1 MSGFGLLRLPG
12 EIRFG
17 WGTRHAVPALAAC
30 YGTRVAFVVDPFLA
44 QTDAFAQILAA
55 TGEHGAQ
62 TLVVTDVPPEL
73 PVDAVSACAER
84 VRAFAPDVIVG
95 VGGGSALD
103 AAKLVAL
110 LISHPGPASRYYGE
124 NQVPGPVVP
133 LIAVP
138 TTAGTG
144 SEVTPVAVVSDGSR
158 EVKVGIS
165 SPRLIPAIAVVDPEL
180 TIGAPPSVT
189 AHAGIDAFVHAVESF
204 TTAPLDVGAQSDLPV
219 FVGRDIL
226 TDTLS
231 LEAAAL
237 IFRALPRALED
248 PADRQARED
257 MARASLLAG
266 MAFGSAGTHL
276 SHAIQYPVGALTHT
290 PHGLGTG
297 TLLPY
302 VLQACVP
309 AIPDRLARLGS
320 ALGVASDGDVQSRA
334 QAAVDAIA
342 DLCARIGLPRSLAEL
357 GDIAPERDRIIRLSL
372 QARRLVGIAPVPA
385 DETIVGAI
393 VDAALAGDRTLLAAS
408 PPASSPRPEDNA

>member
-1 MSGFGLLRLPG
+1 
-12 EIRFG
+12 
-17 WGTRHAVPALAAC
+17 
-30 YGTRVAFVVDPFLA
+30 
-44 QTDAFAQILAA
+44 
-55 TGEHGAQ
+55 
-62 TLVVTDVPPEL
+62 VTDVPAEL
-73 PVDAVSACAER
+73 PVDAVTASAER
-84 VRAFAPDVIVG
+84 VREFGPDVIVG

-110 LISHPGPASRYYGE
+110 LIAHPGPASAYYGE
-124 NQVPGPVVP
+124 NQVPGPVIP

-144 SEVTPVAVVSDGSR
+144 SEVTPVAVVSDATR

-165 SPRLIPAIAVVDPEL
+165 SPRLIPAVAVVDPEL
-180 TIGAPPSVT
+180 TVGAPASVT

-204 TTAPLDVGAQSDLPV
+204 TASALEVGDEAELPV
-219 FVGRDIL
+219 FVGRNIL
-226 TDTLS
+226 TDSLS

-237 IFRALPRALED
+237 IFRALPRALEN
-248 PADRQARED
+248 PGDREARED

-302 VLQACVP
+302 VLQACLP
-309 AIPDRLARLGS
+309 AIPERLARLGT
-320 ALGVASDGDVQSRA
+320 ALGCPADGDVRERA
-334 QAAVDAIA
+334 QAAVDAVA
-342 DLCARIGLPRSLAEL
+342 GLCERIGLPRSLAEL
-357 GDIAPERDRIIRLSL
+357 GGDVRAERDRIIRLSL

-385 DETIVGAI
+385 DEAIVGAI
-393 VDAALAGDRTLLAAS
+393 VDAALAGDRGLLI
-408 PPASSPRPEDNA
+408 PAVPTTPTAEREETA